1 MYTQFSW
8 DLFPSHPQLQSMIS
22 KSHPFLPP
30 KHPECFAPPPPPL
43 PLYAKCLSILPW
55 VNAGAFELD
64 SLLLLSFLSTLHTV
78 AKEIVWK
85 RNQMIMPFFCLKS
98 PMSSHLTQISTLSP
112 AYSPARSGQSR
123 TLHFPPCLLLSSHA
137 GLLLSS
143 WIFPAHSFLEILHYL
158 CWSLLWK
165 AFPSGHCMAAHS
177 WHSDIST
184 SLRDLSWPP
193 LLEQLCQLYQIT
205 LFYFAPYACHRRDIC
220 VFACLFRLTRAFHES
235 RDLVLFIMYLHCLEP
250 CLLCSS
256 GSMNHCWIDS
266 RFCGLP
272 LRDFYLFSHWVTTLI
287 YL

>member
-1 MYTQFSW
+1 MYTVSLRLISLSSPIAVHDQQIPSISTPKTSW
-8 DLFPSHPQLQSMIS
+8 MLCTSTSIPSTLCQVFVNSPLGQCRRLWTGFPAS
-22 KSHPFLPP
+22 
-30 KHPECFAPPPPPL
+30 
-43 PLYAKCLSILPW
+43 
-55 VNAGAFELD
+55 
-64 SLLLLSFLSTLHTV
+64 LSFLSTFHTV

-85 RNQMIMPFFCLKS
+85 CNQMITPFFCLKS

-165 AFPSGHCMAAHS
+165 AFPSGHCMAANS

-205 LFYFAPYACHRRDIC
+205 LFYFAAYACHRRDIC

-235 RDLVLFIMYLHCLEP
+235 RDLVLFIMYLQCLEP

-266 RFCGLP
+266 RLRGLS